1 MVKKTAIS
9 SFLRDDFGVEDF
21 VSGRALDNYN
31 TISLEDVALS
41 NALGLLSALSDRA
54 DTNTDTFAMAAESY
68 LGESN
73 SLGIIADSFID
84 KINSRFKTAVEI
96 SKMGVE
102 GFNAFAY
109 GMEDFG
115 ESVKGF
121 FKAIGAAFKKM
132 IQAVVNFMRQV
143 ANFIGSQFAKTQ
155 TKYYDRFTKDI
166 KGKGG
171 PDASKGK
178 TIKCRGIIITSA
190 KDLTDSFIKPVQ
202 NYIKLVNN
210 IENDIN
216 NGVTGRINKL
226 TETSHTELSGDGS
239 ITSEGYGDLTFKN
252 KKGDSIRIDKVKK
265 PSDIGQALV
274 FGSNRV
280 KEIKAGAFL
289 KENESAIELLSK
301 PGLEGMKAYNKV
313 GQDVIK
319 NLNKALKS
327 VDKASTELYKDFK
340 ANYNSMSKDEK
351 EGFKEEKK
359 EAKNELKARRKI
371 MREISLMRNTSGK
384 LTGILFS
391 SYSSLLKARSYLASA
406 VKNYGVKESKTAKKL
421 NEAYETAGASA

>member
-216 NGVTGRINKL
+216 NGDTVNLDKL
-226 TETSHTELSGDGS
+226 TENATIHGAKGKFESF
-239 ITSEGYGDLTFKN
+239 GYSAFNFKN
-252 KKGDSIRIDKVKK
+252 KKGVEIRLDKVRK
-265 PSDIGQALV
+265 PSEIGQALV
-274 FGSNRV
+274 FGDNRV

-289 KENESAIELLSK
+289 KENSGAIELLSK

-319 NLNKALKS
+319 NLNKALKA
-327 VDKASTELYKDFK
+327 VDKASKEIYKDAK
-340 ANYNSMSKDEK
+340 YEYKTADKEDRDKEK
-351 EGFKEEKK
+351 LRGERD
-359 EAKNELKARRKI
+359 ELKKRKKI
-371 MREISLMRNTSGK
+371 LTEISLMRNTSGK

-406 VKNYGVKESKTAKKL
+406 VKNYGVKESKSAKKL
-421 NEAYETAGASA
+421 NEAYATAGANA